1 MEVPIGSPVMVGGR
15 PRPLGVAGRAERRP
29 TSPGRNSMSD
39 GPQDFGGGLR
49 PAVRF
54 VQHLNP
60 LFGDQTFAQALPVVT
75 RTDQR
80 NILTT

>member
-1 MEVPIGSPVMVGGR
+1 MQVASRRLVMTLGRARPFGVPGR
-15 PRPLGVAGRAERRP
+15 FERRSAGR
-29 TSPGRNSMSD
+29 GRNSVADS
-39 GPQDFGGGLR
+39 PQDFGGGLR
-49 PAVRF
+49 PAVRS

-60 LFGDQTFAQALPVVT
+60 LFDDQTFAQALSVVT